1 MLHLTAAANHIE
13 HALALDPTD
22 LNVLRD
28 ATVLLQGLGRLDQA
42 LGIEAAILQRDPVNL
57 EVLNR
62 LGYFQRMAGHYDDA
76 IAALRTVLSLSPG
89 RGNVHYQLSLAL
101 LLKGDAAAALAEREQ
116 ERTESWR
123 MIGLPI
129 VYHGLGRKADSD
141 QALAAMIA
149 KNERD
154 WSFNIAY
161 IYAYRGEA
169 DKAFAW
175 LDKAVEYQDPG
186 LSDIAAESL
195 FANIRSDPRWLPYLR
210 KIGYAPEQLAKIEF
224 KVTLPK
230 EWQAEATAASSGARP

>member
-1 MLHLTAAANHIE
+1 
-13 HALALDPTD
+13 
-22 LNVLRD
+22 
-28 ATVLLQGLGRLDQA
+28 
-42 LGIEAAILQRDPVNL
+42 
-57 EVLNR
+57 
-62 LGYFQRMAGHYDDA
+62 
-76 IAALRTVLSLSPG
+76 
-89 RGNVHYQLSLAL
+89 
-101 LLKGDAAAALAEREQ
+101 
-116 ERTESWR
+116 
-123 MIGLPI
+123 
-129 VYHGLGRKADSD
+129 
-141 QALAAMIA
+141 MIA

-230 EWQAEATAASSGARP
+230 EWQAEATAASGGANP